1 MVLINNKT
9 FKELCEESDVRLNE
23 LGFSTTPGAFTKL
36 FSDIINKHISDFY
49 ETLTINHMQSFVTT
63 ATGYYLDNIGIM
75 LNCTRNANE
84 EDDDYR
90 KRICHQTLS
99 LTKANETSI
108 RLAVLNCDGVDD
120 VVLKKYSHGPG
131 SLTIVPVT
139 KDVSIN
145 NISAVEEAI
154 QDVVS
159 CGEKVIVKAP
169 TFNYV
174 KFNISLSLSLSIDDI
189 VKQSIRNEVRQAI
202 INYINSLKVG
212 EVLIINELT
221 QRIME
226 VDERIINYSCDSFS
240 INNKKCLFINQSC
253 RWDEKFIISPDL
265 NSVNIF

>member
-1 MVLINNKT
+1 MILINNKT
-9 FKELCEESDVRLNE
+9 FEELCNESDVSLSE
-23 LGFSTTPGAFTKL
+23 LGFSTTPGSFAKL

-49 ETLTINHMQSFVTT
+49 ETLTTNHMQSFVTT
-63 ATGYYLDNIGIM
+63 ASGYYLDSIGSM
-75 LNCTRNANE
+75 LNCTRNVDE
-84 EDDDYR
+84 LDDDYR

-99 LTKANETSI
+99 LSKANETSI

-145 NISAVEEAI
+145 NIAAVEEAI

-169 TFNYV
+169 SFKYV
-174 KFNISLSLSLSIDDI
+174 KFNISLSLLLSIDDI
-189 VKQSIRNEVRQAI
+189 VKQSIKNEVKTAI
-202 INYINSLKVG
+202 TKYINSLKVG

-226 VDERIINYSCDSFS
+226 VDDRIINYSCDTFS
-240 INNKKCLFINQSC
+240 INNQKCLFMNQSC